1 MHLAAQAAVRSAME
15 NPGSYVRSNIA
26 QLGNRYVWD
35 ICTPAN
41 PQPSIAWASSSSVWY
56 GLLNT
61 KVPHSQSWT
70 KLINLQ
76 VSMQQQRR
84 LERKLLMSTYNHIC
98 GLSICGLQF
107 FIICAPGVRPN
118 MTYFSFTRDILNG
131 KPINTYTK
139 EPTTKIWL
147 MISLTFMTLS
157 KLDVLHL
164 LMWWTKAQV
173 LEGRRQVICGSAFLT
188 LVS

>member
-1 MHLAAQAAVRSAME
+1 MI
-15 NPGSYVRSNIA
+15 SN
-26 QLGNRYVWD
+26 G
-35 ICTPAN
+35 
-41 PQPSIAWASSSSVWY
+41 Y
-56 GLLNT
+56 GCPKRLLT
-61 KVPHSQSWT
+61 RLVSWELWQVPHSQSWT

-76 VSMQQQRR
+76 VSMQEERSLERR
-84 LERKLLMSTYNHIC
+84 LRMNTYNHIY
-98 GLSICGLQF
+98 GLSISGVQF
-107 FIICAPGVRPN
+107 FTIYAPGARPN

-147 MISLTFMTLS
+147 MISLTLMRLS

-173 LEGRRQVICGSAFLT
+173 VEGRRQVMCGCGFLT
-188 LVS
+188 SVS